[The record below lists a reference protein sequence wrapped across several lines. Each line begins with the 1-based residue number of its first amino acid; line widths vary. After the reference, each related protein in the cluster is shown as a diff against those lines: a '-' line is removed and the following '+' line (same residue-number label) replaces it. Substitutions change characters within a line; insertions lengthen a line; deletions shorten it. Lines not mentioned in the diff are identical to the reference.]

1 MCEQK
6 GWQVTEVFT
15 DHALSGKNAL
25 RPGYQRLIQAAE
37 RGDID
42 VIAAESQNRLS
53 RDMADSANLLK
64 RMNFF
69 GVRIHTASEN
79 ELDDMKVGV
88 GGLVSTM
95 FLRDLAQKTRRGL
108 EGRIARGKSAG
119 GIAYGYQVKREILPD
134 GTLSTGDREVE
145 PEEAAVIKRIFRDY
159 ADGLSARTIAAV
171 LNAERV
177 IAPQSGK
184 GTGTWNPSTISGNIK
199 RGTGILNNELYIG
212 RLVWNRLTYD
222 TNPDTGKRL
231 SRLNPPE
238 DWITEDVPG
247 LRILD
252 DQLWQAVKTRQGE
265 VRQAMNPA
273 GVLTE
278 RPKLERARRPTYLLS
293 GLLRC
298 ACCGASYTLINKT
311 RYGCAGARNKG
322 AAVCTNRAT
331 IGRAEVEERVL
342 SGLKQRLLA
351 PDLLAQ
357 FAEEYRK
364 AFNDAAAGAC
374 QDRQKAEH
382 SLRKVESRIAN
393 ILTAI
398 EDGMYTASMKDK
410 MPELEGEKARLA
422 AVIAD
427 NPEPPALRLH
437 PRLSARYRELI
448 GDLAGALN
456 APEVRREAT
465 ASLRALISEVRMVP
479 DSAAPGGH
487 QLKLVG
493 ELAGIMALGGLE
505 SKKPPLFA
513 EAWSETLVAGAGFE
527 PATFRL

>member
-1 MCEQK
+1 MVVLLI
-6 GWQVTEVFT
+6 VTSSYSGVE
-15 DHALSGKNAL
+15 ASGK
-25 RPGYQRLIQAAE
+25 PGAVQA
-37 RGDID
+37 D
-42 VIAAESQNRLS
+42 VVRRIF
-53 RDMADSANLLK
+53 ANY
-64 RMNFF
+64 
-69 GVRIHTASEN
+69 A
-79 ELDDMKVGV
+79 
-88 GGLVSTM
+88 
-95 FLRDLAQKTRRGL
+95 RGL
-108 EGRIARGKSAG
+108 SPKKIAEALNKERMPAPSGRHWGA
-119 GIAYGYQVKREILPD
+119 
-134 GTLSTGDREVE
+134 
-145 PEEAAVIKRIFRDY
+145 
-159 ADGLSARTIAAV
+159 
-171 LNAERV
+171 
-177 IAPQSGK
+177 
-184 GTGTWNPSTISGNIK
+184 STIHGNRQ

-212 RLVWNRLTYD
+212 RQVRNRLCYVKD
-222 TNPDTGKRL
+222 PQTGKRI
-231 SRLNPPE
+231 SRLNPE
-238 DWITEDVPG
+238 SDWTVTDVPH
-247 LRILD
+247 LRIVAQD
-252 DQLWQAVKTRQGE
+252 LWDAVRARQGE
-265 VRQAMNPA
+265 LETA
-273 GVLTE
+273 GTNVPVWDRR
-278 RPKLERARRPTYLLS
+278 RPKTLFS
-293 GLLRC
+293 GLMAC

-410 MPELEGEKARLA
+410 MSELEGEKARLA

-427 NPEPPALRLH
+427 NPDPPALRLH

-456 APEVRREAT
+456 APEVRREAA

-479 DSAAPGGH
+479 DADAPGGH
-487 QLKLVG
+487 QLELIG
-493 ELAGIMALGGLE
+493 ELAGLMALGQPE

-513 EAWSETLVAGAGFE
+513 EAWSETVVAGAGFGHCFIQ
-527 PATFRL
+527 AG